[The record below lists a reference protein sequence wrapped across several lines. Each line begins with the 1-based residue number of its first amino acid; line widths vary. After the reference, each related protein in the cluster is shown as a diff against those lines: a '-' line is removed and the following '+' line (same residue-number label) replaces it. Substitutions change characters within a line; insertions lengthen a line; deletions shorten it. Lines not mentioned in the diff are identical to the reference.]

1 MLWNALHQQK
11 LGNLKNKLQTAQA
24 LRQQLQSAKQ
34 SRDSSPAHIASA
46 DALRSNSSEETV
58 LAVPF
63 HTVSDQASGA
73 LTQVAAADALVK
85 QACPEGEPLKH
96 AIALTKLVLSSAMNS
111 SVP

>member
-1 MLWNALHQQK
+1 MLNALHQQK

-24 LRQQLQSAKQ
+24 LRQHLQSAKQ

-46 DALRSNSSEETV
+46 DALTSNISEETV
-58 LAVPF
+58 C
-63 HTVSDQASGA
+63 TVSDQASGA

-96 AIALTKLVLSSAMNS
+96 VIALTKLVLSSAMNS